1 MRSENI
7 RSGEELT
14 LKKAAFQI
22 FHGGNSS
29 FINSFDKTKLSCLIG
44 QFGKYHNTLFVPP
57 SFT

>member
-22 FHGGNSS
+22 FHGG
-29 FINSFDKTKLSCLIG
+29 IRPLLTRLI
-44 QFGKYHNTLFVPP
+44 KPICHV
-57 SFT
+57 

>member
-29 FINSFDKTKLSCLIG
+29 FINSFDKTKLSCLILPPK
-44 QFGKYHNTLFVPP
+44 QHHSLFRN
-57 SFT
+57 